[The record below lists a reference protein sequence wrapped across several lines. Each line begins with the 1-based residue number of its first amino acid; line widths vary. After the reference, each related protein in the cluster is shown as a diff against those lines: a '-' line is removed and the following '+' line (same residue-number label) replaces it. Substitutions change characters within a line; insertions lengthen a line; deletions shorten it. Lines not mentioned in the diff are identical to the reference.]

1 MAPHLISQLQ
11 APDLS
16 DLSTTKPQSEGQ
28 AISTEVAS
36 TLTDLMIGAENNA
49 GSQGKIPGVQIAS
62 KTGTAE
68 HGTDPR
74 NTPPHAWYIAFAPAE
89 APKIAIAVL
98 VEDGGDRALAAT
110 GGSVAA
116 PIGRAVIAAGL
127 QGR

>member
-1 MAPHLISQLQ
+1 
-11 APDLS
+11 
-16 DLSTTKPQSEGQ
+16 
-28 AISTEVAS
+28 
-36 TLTDLMIGAENNA
+36 MIGSENST
-49 GSQGKIPGVQIAS
+49 GGTGQIPGVQIAS

-74 NTPPHAWYIAFAPAE
+74 NTPPHALYIAFAPADD
-89 APKIAIAVL
+89 PKIAVAVI

-127 QGR
+127 QGN